1 MTDHVPDDILKARV
15 VDDKRFT
22 DTQASH
28 VLCCDQCSERLAEFA
43 YQQTNRAERIKRRA
57 ERN

>member
-1 MTDHVPDDILKARV
+1 MTNHVPDDILKARV

-22 DTQASH
+22 DAQARH
-28 VLCCDQCSERLAEFA
+28 VLCCNACSEKLAEFA
-43 YQQTNRAERIKRRA
+43 YQQTNRAERLKRQA